1 MKIESALDANRVKY
15 EKELEE
21 TRRSY
26 RVSMNEL
33 RTITSKEQR
42 AECLFLFHRRP
53 LSLVAQQV
61 QEMHN
66 SLELQYWTRLAD
78 MRHRYE
84 STVPPPY
91 VKASKPVNG
100 APR

>member
-1 MKIESALDANRVKY
+1 MNCAPSQVNNGPSHVY
-15 EKELEE
+15 F
-21 TRRSY
+21 SFNY
-26 RVSMNEL
+26 PVS
-33 RTITSKEQR
+33 S
-42 AECLFLFHRRP
+42 

-66 SLELQYWTRLAD
+66 SLELQYWTRLSD

-91 VKASKPVNG
+91 VKAPKQLNG